1 LVEANG
7 VELHEMVVEVD
18 VRSMGVEEDVG
29 DAAE

>member
-7 VELHEMVVEVD
+7 VELHEVVVEVD
-18 VRSMGVEEDVG
+18 VGSVRVEEDVG